1 MDEAGSVS
9 IIGAAAVILVSAVA
23 TLVVDAGFAYLS
35 KRELQGAVDIAALN
49 AVQAPTRI
57 EATARDAI
65 QKNYGDPDG
74 LTAFEVTPGE
84 FPTGAQLDEM
94 LKLPVDQRRLLYP
107 ASGRFQPDG
116 TDFNAVKIRA
126 SSQSESFFGRLFSL
140 AAPTVQAQAIAVREP
155 FAQLTIGTGLV
166 SLGAPFGP
174 TALNPTTPSVLNGL
188 LQSFLGVNPAL
199 GLAHYEG
206 LLVSNISVGS
216 LIEAAARVAGIPES
230 NARAVLDALV
240 PAADLYEALADAVA
254 NNAARTA
261 LSRLANATPE
271 GVRVRLDDL
280 FPIDLL
286 KPERAADGT
295 VNLFHLAWG
304 MSDRIADGAHAAS
317 VNLDLAD
324 LGPLGAL
331 LRSATLEI
339 GLLQPSQHSAIGGP
353 GTEVQSSQV
362 RVKLNLDLVDLNLG
376 LLSVALRLPVLI
388 EAASAVARIDT
399 VACGSKAVEDAVVG
413 VSATSAAVK
422 LTVGEAPPGFFTNSG
437 PVAALPAALV
447 NAPAVRVF
455 GNASVAVGA
464 QSGEVAFQ
472 HPFDIERVWKIG
484 APGDPS
490 VMGAALLSDL
500 DLDVTVLGLPLLGTG
515 IVEAL
520 VKNALTALTPLL
532 DTILEV
538 PFRLAGLQLGGADVS
553 VPHVRCGNAILAG

>member
-1 MDEAGSVS
+1 QAEDGIRDFHVTGVQTCALP
-9 IIGAAAVILVSAVA
+9 I
-23 TLVVDAGFAYLS
+23 F
-35 KRELQGAVDIAALN
+35 DIAALN

-261 LSRLANATPE
+261 LSRLANA
-271 GVRVRLDDL
+271 
-280 FPIDLL
+280 
-286 KPERAADGT
+286 
-295 VNLFHLAWG
+295 
-304 MSDRIADGAHAAS
+304 
-317 VNLDLAD
+317 
-324 LGPLGAL
+324 
-331 LRSATLEI
+331 
-339 GLLQPSQHSAIGGP
+339 
-353 GTEVQSSQV
+353 
-362 RVKLNLDLVDLNLG
+362 
-376 LLSVALRLPVLI
+376 
-388 EAASAVARIDT
+388 
-399 VACGSKAVEDAVVG
+399 
-413 VSATSAAVK
+413 
-422 LTVGEAPPGFFTNSG
+422 
-437 PVAALPAALV
+437 
-447 NAPAVRVF
+447 
-455 GNASVAVGA
+455 
-464 QSGEVAFQ
+464 
-472 HPFDIERVWKIG
+472 
-484 APGDPS
+484 
-490 VMGAALLSDL
+490 
-500 DLDVTVLGLPLLGTG
+500 
-515 IVEAL
+515 
-520 VKNALTALTPLL
+520 
-532 DTILEV
+532 
-538 PFRLAGLQLGGADVS
+538 
-553 VPHVRCGNAILAG
+553 